1 MKRLWYWLKRLKSDI
16 FLLYLAFKDPRVPRQ
31 AKILLMLL
39 AAYIISPIDILP
51 DFVIPGLGYIDD
63 LALIS
68 YVAGFIKNDSRG
80 RSLRSKFKGHAS
92 RARGK
97 ELGSCC
103 FSAGRPLSAVAW
115 LQVSRSQP
123 LLNSRGL
130 RFVQSKA
137 RIKRCS
143 LLFSPDIN
151 KTRVLVSAGYWGLG
165 G

>member
-1 MKRLWYWLKRLKSDI
+1 MRVANVKRLWYWLKRLKSDI

-63 LALIS
+63 WPSFLMSPGLS
-68 YVAGFIKNDSRG
+68 KNDSRG

-103 FSAGRPLSAVAW
+103 FSAGRPIISAVAW

-143 LLFSPDIN
+143 LLFFLR
-151 KTRVLVSAGYWGLG
+151 T
-165 G
+165 

>member
-68 YVAGFIKNDSRG
+68 YVAGFIQKMIPEAVLSDLNLKAMR
-80 RSLRSKFKGHAS
+80 
-92 RARGK
+92 
-97 ELGSCC
+97 LGLAAKSW
-103 FSAGRPLSAVAW
+103 AVA
-115 LQVSRSQP
+115 
-123 LLNSRGL
+123 
-130 RFVQSKA
+130 
-137 RIKRCS
+137 
-143 LLFSPDIN
+143 
-151 KTRVLVSAGYWGLG
+151 VLVLAGLLLALLLGYRFLGLSLY
-165 G
+165 

>member
-68 YVAGFIKNDSRG
+68 YVAGFIQKMIPEAVLSDLNLKAMRLG
-80 RSLRSKFKGHAS
+80 RAAKSW
-92 RARGK
+92 
-97 ELGSCC
+97 
-103 FSAGRPLSAVAW
+103 AVA
-115 LQVSRSQP
+115 
-123 LLNSRGL
+123 
-130 RFVQSKA
+130 
-137 RIKRCS
+137 
-143 LLFSPDIN
+143 
-151 KTRVLVSAGYWGLG
+151 VLVLAGLLLALLLGYRFLGLSLY
-165 G
+165 